1 MKKKSRTPILC
12 RAAFLSLPVA
22 VLLPFSVAVGAD
34 FEARVTARTHNVT
47 ISARPGMN
55 LNENLSVGQTVATG
69 ADGRVELT
77 FSDQTRVR
85 LTSRSTLTLAAAGN
99 LELKEGAV
107 LCDVTA
113 PGRRVTIYA
122 GNISAEIE
130 QATAILEC
138 RPGFFKLLVLSG
150 TGRLYRPHS
159 LGDSVLAKP
168 GQMVFGKPDA
178 PLSDPVDF
186 AISRFIQ
193 TSALLCQFG
202 PLPGSKAIADAVQEQ
217 EREKSKKDLVETNA
231 AIFGGGSTVSLQ
243 NSPAK
248 APLPA
253 NRRGASNPA
262 ANATQAGTTQ

>member
-1 MKKKSRTPILC
+1 MKKKSGTPILS
-12 RAAFLSLPVA
+12 RAAPLCLLVA
-22 VLLPFSVAVGAD
+22 VALPFSVAVGAD
-34 FEARVTARTHNVT
+34 FEARVTTRTHNVV
-47 ISARPGMN
+47 ISARPGTN
-55 LNENLSVGQTVATG
+55 LNESLSVGQTVTTG

-77 FSDQTRVR
+77 FSDQSRVR

-122 GNISAEIE
+122 GDISAEIE

-138 RPGFFKLLVLSG
+138 RPGFFKFLVLSG

-178 PLSDPVDF
+178 PLCDAVDF
-186 AISRFIQ
+186 AIGRFIQ
-193 TSALLCQFG
+193 TSALLSQFG
-202 PLPGSKAIADAVQEQ
+202 PLPGGRAIADAVQEQ
-217 EREKSKKDLVETNA
+217 EREKSKKDLIETNA
-231 AIFGGGSTVSLQ
+231 AIFGGGATVSLL
-243 NSPAK
+243 NSK

-253 NRRGASNPA
+253 SRRGTSNPA
-262 ANATQAGTTQ
+262 ANATPAGTAQ